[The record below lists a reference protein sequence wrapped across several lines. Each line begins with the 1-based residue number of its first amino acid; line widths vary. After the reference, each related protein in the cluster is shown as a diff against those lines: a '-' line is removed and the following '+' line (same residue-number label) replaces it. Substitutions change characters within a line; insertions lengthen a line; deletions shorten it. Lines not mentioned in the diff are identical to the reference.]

1 MTEQYAKERDA
12 AEKEFI
18 DAVNAVGS
26 VDSNSK
32 EALDAA
38 FSARDKALEFINVQ
52 TDEFLTASQ
61 TLEQLQSDF
70 NSLKEI
76 IKGDADLN
84 GVVEVNDA
92 LLCLQ
97 HAVGKTVL
105 EGNAFIAAD
114 IYGRGI
120 ITVDDALTILQAA
133 VGKINI

>member
-1 MTEQYAKERDA
+1 M
-12 AEKEFI
+12 
-18 DAVNAVGS
+18 
-26 VDSNSK
+26 
-32 EALDAA
+32 
-38 FSARDKALEFINVQ
+38 
-52 TDEFLTASQ
+52 TASQ

-105 EGNAFIAAD
+105 EGKAFIAAD